1 MMREPRVYGVD
12 SDDETRVKQRIQ
24 VFESILDKNKDTLTR
39 RETLYYQRKLRE
51 ELLLLEE
58 IQENRK
64 NFQFKHDVMDA
75 ITTVPIDSLLRDKI
89 KDANYKGFIKKEKAN
104 EQIKKIETE

>member
-1 MMREPRVYGVD
+1 MQEPRVYGVD

-24 VFESILDKNKDTLTR
+24 LFESILDRNKDTLTR
-39 RETLYYQRKLRE
+39 REILYYQRKLRE

-64 NFQFKHDVMDA
+64 NFQYKHDVMDTL
-75 ITTVPIDSLLRDKI
+75 TTVPIDSLLRDKI
-89 KDANYKGFIKKEKAN
+89 KDANYKGYITKEKAN

>member
-1 MMREPRVYGVD
+1 M
-12 SDDETRVKQRIQ
+12 
-24 VFESILDKNKDTLTR
+24 
-39 RETLYYQRKLRE
+39 
-51 ELLLLEE
+51 EE

-89 KDANYKGFIKKEKAN
+89 KDANYKGYITKEKAN